1 MPTHTI
7 HYGHIMDGDETV
19 DEVLVMVMRGPRTF
33 TGEDTVEINC
43 HGGTYVV
50 SRVLET
56 VLKAGARPAEPGE
69 FTKRAFLNGKMDLSQ
84 AEAVI
89 DVITSENEYA
99 LQSSISQL
107 KGSVKNR
114 IKEIREKIIYHT
126 AFIETAL
133 DDPEHISVDGYGE
146 VLKEAAEE
154 VIDQLKELI
163 DSSDDGRIMKE
174 GIQTVILGKPNA
186 GKSSLLNILA
196 GHDRAIVTDIEGTTR
211 DVLEEQIRLQGL
223 TLNIIDTAGIR
234 QTDDIVEKMGVDKAK
249 EYAKEAD
256 LIIYVV
262 DASRN
267 LDENDEKIFDLI
279 YDKRTVIL
287 LNKSDLDTVV
297 TEEMIRERISQKGV
311 QKQIPVIAIS
321 AKEEQGI
328 KELENTVKAMFLKGD
343 LSFNEEVYIT
353 NARQKNALV
362 NARESMKK
370 VIFSI
375 DAGMPHEE
383 QHHAADHK
391 GVQDDLKPGH
401 VGLNGDHIVLHGRI
415 RVGCIILVDII
426 LEVELQEIRRIWQL
440 VGNDRCP
447 AVLGGVSIGAIAVN
461 FCKQAVG
468 CFAGRAGFRQ
478 RMFTFFH
485 AHLDNAGVQ
494 VQVKVGDLIGFKVPH
509 GFGQHHGALA
519 GGKQAGIAGD
529 HHECCHHQDSGNDN
543 AAETRFV
550 LQKINSL
557 SKSAKTAGDWLFCQD
572 RILFGIYFRF

>member
-1 MPTHTI
+1 MNQDTIAAISTGMTNSGIGIVRISGSEALEIADRVYKGKETIAEVPTHTI
-7 HYGHIMDGDETV
+7 HYGHVMDGDETV

-154 VIDQLKELI
+154 VIGQLKELI

-297 TEEMIRERISQKGV
+297 TEEMIRERISQNGV

-375 DAGMPHEE
+375 DAGMPE
-383 QHHAADHK
+383 DFYSI
-391 GVQDDLKPGH
+391 DLMDAYES
-401 VGLNGDHIVLHGRI
+401 L
-415 RVGCIILVDII
+415 
-426 LEVELQEIRRIWQL
+426 
-440 VGNDRCP
+440 GNIT
-447 AVLGGVSIGAIAVN
+447 GESIGEDLVN
-461 FCKQAVG
+461 EIFSKFC
-468 CFAGRAGFRQ
+468 
-478 RMFTFFH
+478 M
-485 AHLDNAGVQ
+485 
-494 VQVKVGDLIGFKVPH
+494 
-509 GFGQHHGALA
+509 
-519 GGKQAGIAGD
+519 GK
-529 HHECCHHQDSGNDN
+529 
-543 AAETRFV
+543 
-550 LQKINSL
+550 
-557 SKSAKTAGDWLFCQD
+557 
-572 RILFGIYFRF
+572 

>member
-1 MPTHTI
+1 
-7 HYGHIMDGDETV
+7 MDGDETV

-89 DVITSENEYA
+89 DVITSQNEYA

-297 TEEMIRERISQKGV
+297 KEEMIRERISQKGV

-375 DAGMPHEE
+375 DAGMPE
-383 QHHAADHK
+383 DFYSI
-391 GVQDDLKPGH
+391 DLMDAYES
-401 VGLNGDHIVLHGRI
+401 L
-415 RVGCIILVDII
+415 
-426 LEVELQEIRRIWQL
+426 
-440 VGNDRCP
+440 GNIT
-447 AVLGGVSIGAIAVN
+447 GESIGEDLVN
-461 FCKQAVG
+461 EIFSKFC
-468 CFAGRAGFRQ
+468 
-478 RMFTFFH
+478 M
-485 AHLDNAGVQ
+485 
-494 VQVKVGDLIGFKVPH
+494 
-509 GFGQHHGALA
+509 
-519 GGKQAGIAGD
+519 GK
-529 HHECCHHQDSGNDN
+529 
-543 AAETRFV
+543 
-550 LQKINSL
+550 
-557 SKSAKTAGDWLFCQD
+557 
-572 RILFGIYFRF
+572 

>member
-1 MPTHTI
+1 
-7 HYGHIMDGDETV
+7 MDGEETV

-375 DAGMPHEE
+375 DAGMPE
-383 QHHAADHK
+383 DFYSI
-391 GVQDDLKPGH
+391 DLMDAYES
-401 VGLNGDHIVLHGRI
+401 L
-415 RVGCIILVDII
+415 
-426 LEVELQEIRRIWQL
+426 
-440 VGNDRCP
+440 GNIT
-447 AVLGGVSIGAIAVN
+447 GESIGEDLVN
-461 FCKQAVG
+461 EIFSKFC
-468 CFAGRAGFRQ
+468 
-478 RMFTFFH
+478 M
-485 AHLDNAGVQ
+485 
-494 VQVKVGDLIGFKVPH
+494 
-509 GFGQHHGALA
+509 
-519 GGKQAGIAGD
+519 GK
-529 HHECCHHQDSGNDN
+529 
-543 AAETRFV
+543 
-550 LQKINSL
+550 
-557 SKSAKTAGDWLFCQD
+557 
-572 RILFGIYFRF
+572 

>member
-1 MPTHTI
+1 MKITDTIAAISSAAGNSGIGIIRVSGDEAIEVVDKIFRPANKNKKLANVESHTV

-375 DAGMPHEE
+375 DAGMPE
-383 QHHAADHK
+383 DFYSI
-391 GVQDDLKPGH
+391 DLMDAYES
-401 VGLNGDHIVLHGRI
+401 L
-415 RVGCIILVDII
+415 
-426 LEVELQEIRRIWQL
+426 
-440 VGNDRCP
+440 GNIT
-447 AVLGGVSIGAIAVN
+447 GESIGEDLVN
-461 FCKQAVG
+461 EIFSKFC
-468 CFAGRAGFRQ
+468 
-478 RMFTFFH
+478 M
-485 AHLDNAGVQ
+485 
-494 VQVKVGDLIGFKVPH
+494 
-509 GFGQHHGALA
+509 
-519 GGKQAGIAGD
+519 GK
-529 HHECCHHQDSGNDN
+529 
-543 AAETRFV
+543 
-550 LQKINSL
+550 
-557 SKSAKTAGDWLFCQD
+557 
-572 RILFGIYFRF
+572 